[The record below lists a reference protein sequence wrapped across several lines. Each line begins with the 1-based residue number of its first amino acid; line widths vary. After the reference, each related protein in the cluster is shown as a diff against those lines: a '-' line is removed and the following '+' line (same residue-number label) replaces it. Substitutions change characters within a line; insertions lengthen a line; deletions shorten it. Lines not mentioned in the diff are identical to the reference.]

1 MTKQTRLNGQIV
13 SEKELKESINKLKQK
28 ELKQWVYL
36 LMQNQQTFY
45 QL

>member
-28 ELKQWVYL
+28 ELKQ
-36 LMQNQQTFY
+36 
-45 QL
+45 